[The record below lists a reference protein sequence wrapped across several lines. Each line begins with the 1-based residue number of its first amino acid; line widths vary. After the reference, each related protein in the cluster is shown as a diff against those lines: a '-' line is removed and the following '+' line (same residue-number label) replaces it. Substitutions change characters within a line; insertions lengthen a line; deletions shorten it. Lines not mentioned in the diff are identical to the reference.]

1 MSNVIKYDPARI
13 WPSILERIANGE
25 SLASALRKPGMPSY
39 ALAKRHLRSDSEL
52 REAYES
58 AVRDRADHMAES
70 LLDLAAEPIPD
81 DLEPAA
87 RSAWVQNKRVQ
98 IDTIKWVASRTFRQ
112 AWGDRVDLSV
122 NHTQIS
128 ISAAL
133 EAANQRAW
141 SIQQSE
147 TRDY

>member
-1 MSNVIKYDPARI
+1 MSNIVRYDPEKI
-13 WPSILERIANGE
+13 WPAILDQIANGA
-25 SLASALRKPGMPSY
+25 SLATALKQPGMPSY
-39 ALAKRHLRSDSEL
+39 ALAKLHLRENPKL
-52 REAYES
+52 REAYDS
-58 AVRDRADHMAES
+58 AVRDRADRMAEG

-98 IDTIKWVASRTFRQ
+98 IDVIKWVSSRTFRQ
-112 AWGDRVDLSV
+112 AWGERVDLSV

-133 EAANQRAW
+133 EAANHRIL
-141 SIQQSE
+141 SID
-147 TRDY
+147 RDDGL

>member
-1 MSNVIKYDPARI
+1 MANIQKYDPATI
-13 WPSILERIANGE
+13 WPSVLEEIANGK
-25 SLASALRKPGMPSY
+25 SLASALKRPGMSY
-39 ALAKRHLRSDSEL
+39 ALAKLHLRADPEL
-52 REAYES
+52 REAYDA
-58 AVRDRADHMAES
+58 AVRDRADKMAEG

-87 RSAWVQNKRVQ
+87 RAAWVQNKRVR

-112 AWGDRVDLSV
+112 AWGERVDLSV

-133 EAANQRAW
+133 EAAHDR
-141 SIQQSE
+141 ILTIDHE
-147 TRDY
+147 D